1 MNTSMTMIWLFA
13 GCALVT
19 LLPRIIPFIFVRS
32 VRMPD
37 VVLKWLSYIPICI
50 LSALVIESM
59 ISEMG
64 DQIAIDWSTFIA
76 LIPTLAVA
84 VWTKSLSATVIV
96 GVVCMAVI
104 RLFM

>member
-1 MNTSMTMIWLFA
+1 MSMILLFA

-32 VRMPD
+32 VRMPEI
-37 VVLKWLSYIPICI
+37 VLKWLSYIPICI

-59 ISEMG
+59 IVESGEH
-64 DQIAIDWSTFIA
+64 ITIDWNSAIA
-76 LIPTLAVA
+76 LIPALAVA

-96 GVVCMAVI
+96 GVVCMALL
-104 RLFM
+104 RLFF

>member
-1 MNTSMTMIWLFA
+1 MNTSMTMIWLFV

-50 LSALVIESM
+50 LSALVVESM
-59 ISEMG
+59 ITETN
-64 DQIAIDWSTFIA
+64 DQLAIDWSTVIA
-76 LIPTLAVA
+76 LVPTLVVA
-84 VWTKSLSATVIV
+84 VWTKSLSVTVIV
-96 GVVCMAVI
+96 GVVSMAVL
-104 RLFM
+104 RLFF